1 MQEDLSTG
9 SCRVIVRFVRIR
21 CLIWFDGNF
30 LPVGGM
36 VAKVED
42 NWRGG
47 AGQSTEKKF
56 DKC

>member
-1 MQEDLSTG
+1 M
-9 SCRVIVRFVRIR
+9 IVRFVRIR

-47 AGQSTEKKF
+47 AGQSTENMLSNVDIGEKWMI
-56 DKC
+56 